1 MNGQP
6 PVPPTSAMDRR
17 RFLKV
22 TAITGT
28 TAALASCGNPEN
40 QLVRFIPDEEI
51 TPGIAVWKPS
61 VCGLCAAGCG
71 VTAKV
76 MDGDAEVFRNGQP
89 GVMRMGL
96 VKKLEGDPAH
106 ALSQGR
112 LCVRGQAGMQVTYHP
127 DRVVA
132 PLRRT
137 GERGQARFEEITWDQ
152 ALTTLVARLDAVAA
166 TPQQIAFLGKPR
178 RGRRPQLVQAFLAGL
193 GAPAPVSFEVFDD
206 AVLRR
211 ANELSFG
218 RYQLPTYDLAHA
230 RYLFNLGA
238 DLLGTW
244 NSPLAHAVA
253 YGAMRQGRP
262 GVRPKFV
269 QAEPRMSQTGANAD
283 EWLAVRSGTEGAL
296 ALGLAHVILREGLR
310 PQTAAGRAGA
320 LIDGWAA
327 GLPAFSPAAVETIT
341 GVAAPRIERLAREL
355 AQHGPAVVT
364 IGGAPLAHTNGLAQ
378 ALAVNALNALIGS
391 VGVEGGLRF
400 TPQAATPAAPTRTL
414 RTLLDAPPPQLLL
427 LDDANPL
434 FAAPAAWK
442 VGEWLRQV
450 PFIVSVGSF
459 VDETSAHADLVLPD
473 HTFLETWTES
483 APESG
488 AAAFVTAVAG
498 PAAKPLYDT
507 RSTPDVL
514 LDVSR
519 RLKQPFAPPLAWQTF
534 EEMLQAPVEAAPAPS
549 APTAA
554 LPAGTSPTAWQPP
567 ALAGD
572 AAEFPFHFLPYPSQA
587 FVDGSL
593 AHLPW
598 LQELPD
604 PLTSAMWSSWVEL
617 NAAAAQT
624 LGLGDGDI
632 VEVRSAHGTLQAP
645 VVISPGLGP
654 DTLAMPVGQGHEQF
668 TRYASGRGSNPLPI
682 LAPSIEPATGQLA
695 WAATRVAV
703 RKVAD
708 KDGRLILFAGATR
721 ERPAHLSGRG

>member
-1 MNGQP
+1 MSA
-6 PVPPTSAMDRR
+6 PTMDRR

-28 TAALASCGNPEN
+28 TAALAGCGNPEN
-40 QLVRFIPDEEI
+40 QIVRFIPADEI
-51 TPGIAVWKPS
+51 TPGIAEWKPS

-71 VTAKV
+71 ITARV

-89 GVMRMGL
+89 GVTRIGL
-96 VKKLEGDPAH
+96 VKKLEGDPKH
-106 ALSQGR
+106 PLSQGR

-137 GERGQARFEEITWDQ
+137 GDRGQARFVEISWDQ
-152 ALTTLVARLDAVAA
+152 ALGTLVERLDAAA
-166 TPQQIAFLGKPR
+166 GSPQQIALLGKPR
-178 RGRRPQLVQAFLAGL
+178 RGRRQQLASELLSRL
-193 GAPAPVSFEVFDD
+193 GAPAPVAFEAFDD

-218 RYQLPTYDLAHA
+218 HYQLPTYDLAHT
-230 RYLFNLGA
+230 RYLVSLGA
-238 DLLGTW
+238 DFLGTW
-244 NSPLAHAVA
+244 NSPLAHSVA

-262 GVRPKFV
+262 GVRAKFV
-269 QAEPRMSQTGANAD
+269 QAEPRLSQTGASAD
-283 EWLAVRSGTEGAL
+283 EFVAVRSGTEGAL
-296 ALGLAHVILREGLR
+296 ALGLAHVVLRDGLR
-310 PQTAAGRAGA
+310 PAAAAGRAGA
-320 LIDGWAA
+320 LIDGWAS
-327 GLPAFSPAAVETIT
+327 GLPSFAPAEVEQIT
-341 GVAAPRIERLAREL
+341 SVAAARIERLAREL
-355 AQHGPAVVT
+355 AAHAPAVVA

-378 ALAVNALNALIGS
+378 ALAVNALNALMGS
-391 VGVEGGLRF
+391 VGVEGGVLF
-400 TPQAATPAAPTRTL
+400 TPQAVLPAAPARRL
-414 RTLLDAPPPQLLL
+414 PALLQAPPPQVLL
-427 LDDANPL
+427 LDEANPL

-442 VGEWLRQV
+442 VGEWLRAI
-450 PFIVSVGSF
+450 PFIASFGAF
-459 VDETSAHADLVLPD
+459 VDETGAHADLVLPD
-473 HTFLETWTES
+473 HSFLESWTES

-498 PAAKPLYDT
+498 PAVKPLYDT

-514 LDVSR
+514 LEVSR
-519 RLKQPFAPPLAWQTF
+519 RLKQPPSPPLPWQTF
-534 EEMLQAPVEAAPAPS
+534 EEMLQAPVEASAVAAAPP
-549 APTAA
+549 AA
-554 LPAGTSPTAWQPP
+554 LPAGLSPAVWQPP

-604 PLTSAMWSSWVEL
+604 PLTTAMWSSWVEL
-617 NAAAAQT
+617 NASAAQR
-624 LGLGDGDI
+624 LGIGDGDI

-682 LAPSIEPATGQLA
+682 LAPSVEPVTGQLA

-708 KDGRLILFAGATR
+708 QDGRLILFAGATR
-721 ERPAHLSGRG
+721 ERPAHTYGRG